1 MKSVFGPVLVAIILA
16 LAGAAFSIAGQTER
30 RLAEMHQQL
39 ALLQYADLSSED
51 DDGEA
56 TLGLSRRLPR
66 MGEAMAN
73 DLRDE
78 RALAQYWRSEYAAVE
93 PRRDSAGVLT
103 ESDPHLL
110 IVSANAEYRA
120 SQRAT
125 DRNEM
130 VRRLDRAVKTYG
142 DVLKNMSCSGSGA
155 SASAGTGSD
164 CETLRADASY
174 NYELTV
180 RLRDTLA
187 RSRMTPA
194 KMDAARNAQRLAG
207 DATSDLPAGPT
218 MHGYP
223 GGPPKGTDMSQFK
236 IVIPKRGEERKDNPE
251 AGKGGAKVRKG

>member
-1 MKSVFGPVLVAIILA
+1 MKSVVGPLLVAVVLA
-16 LAGAAFSIAGQTER
+16 LAGGAFWIAGQTER

-51 DDGEA
+51 EDGEA

-66 MGEAMAN
+66 IGEAMAN

-93 PRRDSAGVLT
+93 PRRDSAGALT

-110 IVSANAEYRA
+110 LVSGNAEFRA
-120 SQRAT
+120 GQRAT
-125 DRNEM
+125 DRADM
-130 VRRLDRAVKTYG
+130 LRRLDRAAKTYG
-142 DVLKNMSCSGSGA
+142 DVLKSISCTGGA
-155 SASAGTGSD
+155 APSTRSGSD

-174 NYELTV
+174 NYELVV
-180 RLRDTLA
+180 RQRDALA

-194 KMDAARNAQRLAG
+194 KMEASRNAQRLAS
-207 DATSDLPAGPT
+207 DVTSDLPAGPT
-218 MHGYP
+218 LHGYP